1 MSDTRIIY
9 RFLINEFTNDHPV
22 VYLYVCGQERSQT
35 AAVNKGL
42 ALLKDIFT
50 PPYGVDYLKEL
61 LVEYLDIKKEDYKKG
76 VIQVKPLY

>member
-9 RFLINEFTNDHPV
+9 NFLTNEFQNDHPV

-42 ALLKDIFT
+42 ALLKDIFC
-50 PPYGVDYLKEL
+50 PPYTVVYLKEL
-61 LVEYLDIKKEDYKKG
+61 LVEYLDIKKEDYKSGK
-76 VIQVKPLY
+76 IHVKPLY

>member
-9 RFLINEFTNDHPV
+9 RFLTNEFPNDHPV

-35 AAVNKGL
+35 AATNKGL
-42 ALLKDIFT
+42 ALLKDVFS
-50 PPYGVDYLKEL
+50 PPYSLVYLKEL
-61 LVEYLDIKKEDYKKG
+61 LIEYLDIKKEEYKKG